1 MCELNKNDPDSV
13 PQDKVLVLKSL
24 VCKSTLA
31 GENNP
36 DYVLLIAQGN
46 NIPYNWSSN
55 MWAGETAP
63 LCGSVNFDDIAFI
76 EIDIGSTKIG
86 PYDVR
91 KNGESLQRFQ
101 EGKAD
106 YILLYQVNP

>member
-1 MCELNKNDPDSV
+1 MYELNNNDSDSV

-24 VCKSTLA
+24 VCNSTLA

-36 DYVLLIAQGN
+36 DHVLLKVQGD
-46 NIPYNWSSN
+46 IVWEWSSD
-55 MWAGETAP
+55 MYATKTA
-63 LCGSVNFDDIAFI
+63 LLSGSVNFDDIAFI

-86 PYDVR
+86 PYAVSNNRD
-91 KNGESLQRFQ
+91 SPQRFQ

-106 YILLYQVNP
+106 YILLYQVKP